1 MITRDDI
8 LNLLR
13 AVRSDDSFERV
24 KQIFDV
30 LDDYELQDYL
40 SSYEIV
46 MFEGVDAGDEEV
58 AQAIMRNSQHL
69 LCDVLREQG
78 IYLDADVSLENAC
91 ELARATREIV
101 DYEDS
106 DSVLAICDSQVD
118 DLDTY
123 IQLIRLVSGLRED
136 QIYLSVEKVSV
147 DLIDRIRESV
157 TQVQQAH
164 ERDEKAQALVTR
176 YMAWKAKCEGRHWFA
191 DQYVLATSTVG
202 LPFATYY
209 GAYNAVHVIPV
220 EPHAQQLTVIAE
232 ELFAL
237 ALLSSDAGQNILQ
250 GIRAV
255 IADLYHDLRYSMP
268 LGRIVDR
275 LFSEY
280 NRI

>member
-46 MFEGVDAGDEEV
+46 MFESVDAGDEEV

-106 DSVLAICDSQVD
+106 DGVLAICDGQVD

-123 IQLIRLVSGLRED
+123 IQLVRLVSGLSED

-147 DLIDRIRESV
+147 DLIDRICESV

-164 ERDEKAQALVTR
+164 ERDEKAQATVTR

-191 DQYVLATSTVG
+191 DQYVLSTSTVG

-209 GAYNAVHVIPV
+209 SAYNAVHVIPV
-220 EPHAQQLTVIAE
+220 EPHAQQLTAIAE

-237 ALLSSDAGQNILQ
+237 ALLSCDAGQNILQ